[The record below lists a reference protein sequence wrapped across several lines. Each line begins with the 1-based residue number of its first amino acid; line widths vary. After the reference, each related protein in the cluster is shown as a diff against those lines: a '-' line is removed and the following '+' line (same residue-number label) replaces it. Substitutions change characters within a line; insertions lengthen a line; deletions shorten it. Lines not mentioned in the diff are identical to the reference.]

1 MNADTLRFMSPS
13 TLVTVDSPLYRPPC
27 FPPPRDWAVSVDS
40 EGAPLSLYGD
50 DFWDFRAFER
60 SATFNFK
67 KDGISDEN
75 VFLVKQVV
83 LLVLYHPRL
92 FPGRIRSCVYS
103 FGALTKIASVCD
115 SKGVLISDVE
125 RFPAIHQE
133 IADALQCASFKVY
146 VNFLHRLRLQ
156 SDVLGFEVFGGRGLA
171 LLASQIKGHE
181 KVQTPYIPPRI
192 WAYQVKRL
200 NECLD
205 DFFEHEQ
212 ALGSA
217 FSWLSEAYT
226 YNASCVKD
234 VKYHSPFYEPHVDKK
249 RVLFAGG
256 FEGFSVE
263 YGLSGLFEKWLGVP
277 PLIYRSTR
285 FTAYLN
291 MVKEAALFY
300 IMSFSLQRLNE
311 VNSLRSDC
319 FLIER
324 DERLGDIA
332 MLVGETTKT
341 DPDDDAR
348 WVVPSTVKKAVDAA
362 STIAK
367 WRLKYFP
374 GGESAPEWDSSS
386 VPLALAG
393 TEPWL
398 PVKGNNRNS
407 KNELIGQLRLGPFI
421 DRYPLFFDPEEMAV
435 TEEDWKI
442 AVSMTPNIGN
452 REGFG
457 IGLQWPLAAHQLRR
471 TTNVNMFASNMVS
484 DQSLQWLMKH
494 VSQKMTLYYGRNFT
508 NLRLNSDAE
517 TSVIVESYK
526 AIYRQIASVVEDSF
540 ENVRPHSKQMIP
552 IKVVNLVEAGEE
564 KQLTK
569 LIAKGDIG
577 CRRTLAGFCMKA
589 GVCEYGGIESM
600 AQCAGADGGGICTD
614 AIFKRENGPALR
626 RLKAA
631 HEKKI
636 ESLTSESPRFN
647 ALKKEIYA
655 IEVYLSVVNG

>member
-1 MNADTLRFMSPS
+1 M
-13 TLVTVDSPLYRPPC
+13 
-27 FPPPRDWAVSVDS
+27 
-40 EGAPLSLYGD
+40 
-50 DFWDFRAFER
+50 
-60 SATFNFK
+60 
-67 KDGISDEN
+67 
-75 VFLVKQVV
+75 
-83 LLVLYHPRL
+83 
-92 FPGRIRSCVYS
+92 
-103 FGALTKIASVCD
+103 
-115 SKGVLISDVE
+115 
-125 RFPAIHQE
+125 
-133 IADALQCASFKVY
+133 
-146 VNFLHRLRLQ
+146 
-156 SDVLGFEVFGGRGLA
+156 
-171 LLASQIKGHE
+171 
-181 KVQTPYIPPRI
+181 
-192 WAYQVKRL
+192 

-234 VKYHSPFYEPHVDKK
+234 VKYHSPFYEPHVYKK

-300 IMSFSLQRLNE
+300 IMSFSLQR
-311 VNSLRSDC
+311 
-319 FLIER
+319 
-324 DERLGDIA
+324 
-332 MLVGETTKT
+332 
-341 DPDDDAR
+341 
-348 WVVPSTVKKAVDAA
+348 WVVPSAVKKAVDAA

-589 GVCEYGGIESM
+589 GVCE
-600 AQCAGADGGGICTD
+600 
-614 AIFKRENGPALR
+614 
-626 RLKAA
+626 
-631 HEKKI
+631 
-636 ESLTSESPRFN
+636 
-647 ALKKEIYA
+647 
-655 IEVYLSVVNG
+655 

>member
-13 TLVTVDSPLYRPPC
+13 TMVTVDSPLYRPPC
-27 FPPPRDWAVSVDS
+27 FPPPSDWAVSVDS
-40 EGAPLSLYGD
+40 EGAPLSLYSD

-67 KDGISDEN
+67 KDEISDEN
-75 VFLVKQVV
+75 ILLVKQAV

-103 FGALTKIASVCD
+103 FSALTKIAKVCD

-125 RFPAIHQE
+125 KFPAIHQE
-133 IADALQCASFKVY
+133 IADALQCSFFQSY
-146 VNFLHRLRLQ
+146 VNFLHKLRLH
-156 SDVLGFEVFGGRGLA
+156 SNFLGFEVFGERGLA
-171 LLASQIKGHE
+171 FLASQIKGHE
-181 KVQTPYIPPRI
+181 TVQTPYIPPRI

-205 DFFEHEQ
+205 DFFEHEKT
-212 ALGSA
+212 LENA

-226 YNASCVKD
+226 HNASCVKE
-234 VKYHSPFYEPHVDKK
+234 VKYHSPFYAPSVYKK
-249 RVLFAGG
+249 RVLFPGG
-256 FEGFSVE
+256 FRVFAEE
-263 YGLSGLFEKWLGVP
+263 YGLSELFEKWLGVP
-277 PLIYRSTR
+277 SLIFRSTR
-285 FTAYLN
+285 FSAYLN
-291 MVKEAALFY
+291 MVREAALFY

-319 FLIER
+319 FLVER

-332 MLVGETTKT
+332 MVVGETTKT

-348 WVVPSTVKKAVDAA
+348 WVVPGTVKKAVDAA
-362 STIAK
+362 SIIAK
-367 WRLKYFP
+367 WRLKYFS
-374 GGESAPEWDSSS
+374 GDDSAPEWESGS

-398 PVKGNNRNS
+398 PAKGSYRNS
-407 KNELIGQLRLGPFI
+407 KNELIAQLRLGPFI
-421 DRYPLFFDPEEMAV
+421 DRYPLFFDPEEMMV
-435 TEEDWKI
+435 TEEDWRI
-442 AVSMTPNIGN
+442 AVSMTPNIGT
-452 REGFG
+452 REGFDV
-457 IGLQWPLAAHQLRR
+457 GLSWPLSAHQLRR

-494 VSQKMTLYYGRNFT
+494 ASQKMTLYYGRNYT

-526 AIYRQIASVVEDSF
+526 KIYRQLASVVVDSF

-564 KQLTK
+564 QKLTK
-569 LIAKGDIG
+569 
-577 CRRTLAGFCMKA
+577 
-589 GVCEYGGIESM
+589 
-600 AQCAGADGGGICTD
+600 
-614 AIFKRENGPALR
+614 
-626 RLKAA
+626 
-631 HEKKI
+631 
-636 ESLTSESPRFN
+636 
-647 ALKKEIYA
+647 
-655 IEVYLSVVNG
+655 

>member
-1 MNADTLRFMSPS
+1 
-13 TLVTVDSPLYRPPC
+13 
-27 FPPPRDWAVSVDS
+27 
-40 EGAPLSLYGD
+40 
-50 DFWDFRAFER
+50 
-60 SATFNFK
+60 
-67 KDGISDEN
+67 
-75 VFLVKQVV
+75 
-83 LLVLYHPRL
+83 
-92 FPGRIRSCVYS
+92 
-103 FGALTKIASVCD
+103 
-115 SKGVLISDVE
+115 
-125 RFPAIHQE
+125 
-133 IADALQCASFKVY
+133 
-146 VNFLHRLRLQ
+146 
-156 SDVLGFEVFGGRGLA
+156 
-171 LLASQIKGHE
+171 
-181 KVQTPYIPPRI
+181 
-192 WAYQVKRL
+192 
-200 NECLD
+200 
-205 DFFEHEQ
+205 
-212 ALGSA
+212 
-217 FSWLSEAYT
+217 
-226 YNASCVKD
+226 
-234 VKYHSPFYEPHVDKK
+234 
-249 RVLFAGG
+249 
-256 FEGFSVE
+256 
-263 YGLSGLFEKWLGVP
+263 
-277 PLIYRSTR
+277 
-285 FTAYLN
+285 
-291 MVKEAALFY
+291 
-300 IMSFSLQRLNE
+300 
-311 VNSLRSDC
+311 
-319 FLIER
+319 
-324 DERLGDIA
+324 